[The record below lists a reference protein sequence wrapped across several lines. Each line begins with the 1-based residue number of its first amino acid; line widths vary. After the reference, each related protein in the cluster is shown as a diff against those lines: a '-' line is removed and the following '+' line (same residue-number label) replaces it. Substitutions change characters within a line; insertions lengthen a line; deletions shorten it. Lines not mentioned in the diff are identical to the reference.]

1 MAGPDIEA
9 RRAARRRSH
18 RGLVLAGGVIV
29 AAGFA
34 VAIVEALHLPKGSI
48 WVVVACA
55 AGVVAVIRAYTAP
68 R

>member
-1 MAGPDIEA
+1 MTLDVER

-18 RGLVLAGGVIV
+18 RGLVLAGAVIV

-34 VAIVEALHLPKGSI
+34 VAIVEALRLPKGSI
-48 WVVVACA
+48 WVVVGSA
-55 AGVVAVIRAYTAP
+55 AAVVALIRAWTAP